1 MPVRFAPDATFPR
14 QLVVEADVPSNRLAD
29 PAGAL
34 AAQLTALL
42 ADEADALFGKR
53 IAIGAGSRGI
63 DRIPEVIRT
72 VVTVLKAKGALPFIL
87 PVMGNHGGAT
97 AEGQAGILDGLGIT
111 EATVGAPIRPRMDT
125 RLVASTPAGTPVYV
139 SEEAMAADG
148 VILVNR
154 IKPHTDFESTRL
166 GSGILKMA
174 AIGLGRS
181 EGAAACHRAAGRLGF
196 EAVLPAVAQ
205 VVFAHVK
212 MVAAVGIVEDGLHH
226 LARVEAIAPAAI
238 ADREAALLGEA
249 RALMPAL
256 PFPRIDV
263 LVIDAMGKDISG
275 AGMDTNIIGR
285 GVDGRPFATRRS
297 DVGAIWVRSLTPA
310 SHGNA
315 IGIGLADV
323 ASKSLV
329 DSIDPDSIFVNAL
342 SSMTPN
348 TAKTPMY
355 FPTDRECLKAAVR
368 FSGSDAGDAG
378 IVRIKSTL
386 ALDRFVVSETYRAEI
401 ASRSD
406 LRIVSEPEALTFDGA
421 GNFET
426 TADPLGAPA
435 AH

>member
-34 AAQLTALL
+34 ASQLAALVQ
-42 ADEADALFGKR
+42 ADAVRGKR
-53 IAIGAGSRGI
+53 IAVGAGSRGI

-72 VVTVLKAKGALPFIL
+72 VVTVLKEKGALPFIL

-97 AEGQAGILDGLGIT
+97 AEGQAGILEGLGIT
-111 EATVGAPIRPRMDT
+111 EATVGATVRPRMDT
-125 RLVASTPAGTPVYV
+125 RLVASTAAGTPVYV

-212 MVAAVGIVEDGLHH
+212 MVAAIGIVEDGLHH

-238 ADREAALLGEA
+238 ADREAALLAEA
-249 RALMPAL
+249 RALMPSL

-275 AGMDTNIIGR
+275 AGMDPYILGR
-285 GVDGRPFATRRS
+285 GVVGRPFATRRS

-342 SSMTPN
+342 SSMTPT

-386 ALDRFVVSETYRAEI
+386 ALDRFVVSETYRDEI
-401 ASRSD
+401 AQRRD
-406 LRIVSEPEALTFDGA
+406 LRIVSEPEPLTFDGA
-421 GNFET
+421 GNF
-426 TADPLGAPA
+426 AMADDPLAVA

>member
-34 AAQLTALL
+34 ASQLAALVQ
-42 ADEADALFGKR
+42 ADAVRGKR
-53 IAIGAGSRGI
+53 IAVGAGSRGI

-72 VVTVLKAKGALPFIL
+72 VVTVLKEKGALPFIL

-97 AEGQAGILDGLGIT
+97 AEGQAGILEGLGIT
-111 EATVGAPIRPRMDT
+111 EATVGATVRPRMDT
-125 RLVASTPAGTPVYV
+125 RLVASTAAGTPVYV

-212 MVAAVGIVEDGLHH
+212 MVAAIGIVEDGLHH

-238 ADREAALLGEA
+238 ADREAALLAEA
-249 RALMPAL
+249 RALMPSL

-342 SSMTPN
+342 SSMTPT

-386 ALDRFVVSETYRAEI
+386 ALDRFVVSETYRDEI
-401 ASRSD
+401 AQRRD
-406 LRIVSEPEALTFDGA
+406 LRIVSEPEPLTFDGA
-421 GNFET
+421 GNF
-426 TADPLGAPA
+426 AMADDPLAVA

>member
-34 AAQLTALL
+34 ASQLAALVQ
-42 ADEADALFGKR
+42 ADAVRGKR
-53 IAIGAGSRGI
+53 IAVGAGSRGI

-72 VVTVLKAKGALPFIL
+72 VVTVLKEKGALPFVL

-97 AEGQAGILDGLGIT
+97 AEGQAGILEGLGIT
-111 EATVGAPIRPRMDT
+111 EATVGAPVRPRMDT
-125 RLVASTPAGTPVYV
+125 RLVASTAAGTPVYV

-212 MVAAVGIVEDGLHH
+212 MVAAIGIVEDGLHH

-238 ADREAALLGEA
+238 ADREAALLAEA
-249 RALMPAL
+249 RALMPSL

-342 SSMTPN
+342 SSMTPT

-386 ALDRFVVSETYRAEI
+386 ALDRFVVSETYRDEI
-401 ASRSD
+401 AQRRD
-406 LRIVSEPEALTFDGA
+406 LRIVSEAEPLTFDGA
-421 GNFET
+421 GNF
-426 TADPLGAPA
+426 AMADDPLAVA

>member
-14 QLVVEADVPSNRLAD
+14 QLVVEADVKSSPLAD
-29 PAGAL
+29 PAGSL
-34 AAQLTALL
+34 AAQLTALVQ
-42 ADEADALFGKR
+42 ADAVRGKR

-63 DRIPEVIRT
+63 DHIPDIVRA
-72 VVTVLKAKGALPFIL
+72 VVAVLKAKGAEPFIV
-87 PVMGNHGGAT
+87 PVMGNHGGST
-97 AEGQAGILDGLGIT
+97 AEGQEGILEGLGIT

-125 RLVASTPAGTPVYV
+125 RLVAHTAAGTPVYV
-139 SEEAMAADG
+139 SEEALGADG

-196 EAVLPAVAQ
+196 EAVLPAVAE
-205 VVFAHVK
+205 VIFRHVK
-212 MVAAVGIVEDGLHH
+212 MIAAVGIVEDGLHQ
-226 LARVEAIAPAAI
+226 LARVEAIAPEAI
-238 ADREAALLGEA
+238 AEREAALLAEA

-263 LVIDAMGKDISG
+263 LVIDAMGKDIS
-275 AGMDTNIIGR
+275 GR

-342 SSMTPN
+342 SSMTPG

-355 FPTDRECLKAAVR
+355 FGTDRECLKAAVR
-368 FSGSDAGDAG
+368 FSGSDADTAG
-378 IVRIKSTL
+378 IVRIRSTL
-386 ALDRFVVSETYRAEI
+386 ALDRFVVSENYRDEI
-401 ASRSD
+401 AGRSD
-406 LRIVSEPEALTFDGA
+406 LRIVSEPTPLTFDGA
-421 GNFET
+421 GNFE
-426 TADPLGAPA
+426 ASGDPLGSHTA

>member
-1 MPVRFAPDATFPR
+1 
-14 QLVVEADVPSNRLAD
+14 
-29 PAGAL
+29 
-34 AAQLTALL
+34 
-42 ADEADALFGKR
+42 
-53 IAIGAGSRGI
+53 
-63 DRIPEVIRT
+63 
-72 VVTVLKAKGALPFIL
+72 
-87 PVMGNHGGAT
+87 
-97 AEGQAGILDGLGIT
+97 
-111 EATVGAPIRPRMDT
+111 
-125 RLVASTPAGTPVYV
+125 VASTAAGTPVYV

-212 MVAAVGIVEDGLHH
+212 MVAAIGIVEDGLHH

-238 ADREAALLGEA
+238 ADREAALLAEA
-249 RALMPAL
+249 RALMPSL

-329 DSIDPDSIFVNAL
+329 DAIDPDSIFVNAL
-342 SSMTPN
+342 SSMTPG

-355 FPTDRECLKAAVR
+355 FGTDRECLKAAVR

-386 ALDRFVVSETYRAEI
+386 ALDRFVVSETYRDEI
-401 ASRSD
+401 AQRRD
-406 LRIVSEPEALTFDGA
+406 LRIVSEPEPLTFDGA
-421 GNFET
+421 GNF
-426 TADPLGAPA
+426 AMADDPLAVA

>member
-1 MPVRFAPDATFPR
+1 MIDRVAPDAQFPR
-14 QLVVEADVPSNRLAD
+14 QLVVEADVKSSRHAD

-34 AAQLTALL
+34 AAQLTAMFG
-42 ADEADALFGKR
+42 EADAIRGKR
-53 IAIGAGSRGI
+53 IAVGAGSRGI
-63 DRIPEVIRT
+63 DRIPEIVRT
-72 VVTVLKAKGALPFIL
+72 VVTVLKAKGAIPFVV
-87 PVMGNHGGAT
+87 PVMGNHGGST
-97 AEGQAGILDGLGIT
+97 AEGQQGILEGLGIT

-125 RLVASTPAGTPVYV
+125 RVVGHTAAGTPVYV
-139 SEEAMAADG
+139 SEEALAADG

-166 GSGILKMA
+166 GSGIIKMA

-205 VVFAHVK
+205 VIFQHVK
-212 MVAAVGIVEDGLHH
+212 MVAAVGIVEDGLHQ

-238 ADREAALLGEA
+238 PEREAALLAEA

-263 LVIDAMGKDISG
+263 LVVDAMGKDISG

-342 SSMTPN
+342 SSMTPG

-355 FPTDRECLKAAVR
+355 FKTDRECLRAAVR
-368 FSGSDAGDAG
+368 FSGSDAETAG

-386 ALDRFVVSETYRAEI
+386 ALDRFVVSENYRDEI
-401 ASRSD
+401 ATRSD
-406 LRIVSEPEALTFDGA
+406 LRIVSEPTPVAFDKA
-421 GNFET
+421 GNLDAA
-426 TADPLGAPA
+426 ADPLAAAA

>member
-34 AAQLTALL
+34 ASQLAALVQ
-42 ADEADALFGKR
+42 ADAVRGKR
-53 IAIGAGSRGI
+53 IAVGAGSRGI

-72 VVTVLKAKGALPFIL
+72 VVTVLKEKGALPFIL

-97 AEGQAGILDGLGIT
+97 AEGQAGILEGLGIT
-111 EATVGAPIRPRMDT
+111 EATVGAPVRPRMDT
-125 RLVASTPAGTPVYV
+125 RLVASTAAGTPVYV

-212 MVAAVGIVEDGLHH
+212 MVAAIGIVEDGLHH

-238 ADREAALLGEA
+238 ADREAALLAEA
-249 RALMPAL
+249 RALMPSL

-386 ALDRFVVSETYRAEI
+386 ALDRFVVSETYRDEI
-401 ASRSD
+401 AQRRD
-406 LRIVSEPEALTFDGA
+406 LRIVSEPEPLTFDGA
-421 GNFET
+421 GNF
-426 TADPLGAPA
+426 AMADDPLAVA

>member
-1 MPVRFAPDATFPR
+1 MPVRFATDAQFPK
-14 QLVVEADVPSNRLAD
+14 QLVVEADVKSRRLAD
-29 PAGAL
+29 PTGVLAGQLGALLDAGAL
-34 AAQLTALL
+34 R
-42 ADEADALFGKR
+42 GKR
-53 IAIGAGSRGI
+53 IAVGAGSRGI
-63 DRIPEVIRT
+63 DHIPDIVRT
-72 VVTVLKAKGALPFIL
+72 VVAALKAKGAEPFIV
-87 PVMGNHGGAT
+87 PVMGNHGGST
-97 AEGQAGILDGLGIT
+97 AEGQQGILEGLGIT
-111 EATVGAPIRPRMDT
+111 EASVGAPIRPRMDT
-125 RLVASTPAGTPVYV
+125 RLVGHTEGGTPVYV
-139 SEEAMAADG
+139 SEEALAADG

-205 VVFAHVK
+205 TIFQHVK
-212 MVAAVGIVEDGLHH
+212 MVAAVGIVEDGLHQ
-226 LARVEAIAPAAI
+226 LARVEAIAPADI
-238 ADREAALLGEA
+238 AEREAALLAEA

-329 DSIDPDSIFVNAL
+329 DQIDPDSIFVNAL

-348 TAKTPMY
+348 TAKTPM
-355 FPTDRECLKAAVR
+355 FFATDRECLKAAVR
-368 FSGSDAGDAG
+368 FSGSDAEAAG

-386 ALDRFVVSETYRAEI
+386 ALDRFVVSETYRDEI

-406 LRIVSEPEALTFDGA
+406 LRIVSDAMPLTFDGN
-421 GNFET
+421 GNFAAG
-426 TADPLGAPA
+426 ADPLGAPA
-435 AH
+435 PAH

>member
-1 MPVRFAPDATFPR
+1 M
-14 QLVVEADVPSNRLAD
+14 
-29 PAGAL
+29 
-34 AAQLTALL
+34 
-42 ADEADALFGKR
+42 
-53 IAIGAGSRGI
+53 
-63 DRIPEVIRT
+63 
-72 VVTVLKAKGALPFIL
+72 VTVLKAKGALPFIV

-97 AEGQAGILDGLGIT
+97 AEGQAGILEGLGIT
-111 EATVGAPIRPRMDT
+111 EATVGAPVRPRMDT
-125 RLVASTPAGTPVYV
+125 RLVANTPAGTPVYV

-196 EAVLPAVAQ
+196 EAVLPAVAK
-205 VVFAHVK
+205 VALAHVK
-212 MVAAVGIVEDGLHH
+212 LVAAIGIVEDGRHQ

-238 ADREAALLGEA
+238 ADREAALLAEA

-329 DSIDPDSIFVNAL
+329 DRSIRTA
-342 SSMTPN
+342 SS
-348 TAKTPMY
+348 
-355 FPTDRECLKAAVR
+355 
-368 FSGSDAGDAG
+368 
-378 IVRIKSTL
+378 ST
-386 ALDRFVVSETYRAEI
+386 R
-401 ASRSD
+401 SR
-406 LRIVSEPEALTFDGA
+406 R
-421 GNFET
+421 
-426 TADPLGAPA
+426 
-435 AH
+435 

>member
-1 MPVRFAPDATFPR
+1 VR
-14 QLVVEADVPSNRLAD
+14 
-29 PAGAL
+29 
-34 AAQLTALL
+34 
-42 ADEADALFGKR
+42 GKR
-53 IAIGAGSRGI
+53 IAVGAGSRGI

-72 VVTVLKAKGALPFIL
+72 VVTVLKENGALPFIL

-97 AEGQAGILDGLGIT
+97 AEGQAGILEGLGIT
-111 EATVGAPIRPRMDT
+111 EATVGAPVRPRMDT
-125 RLVASTPAGTPVYV
+125 RLVASTAAGTPVYV

-212 MVAAVGIVEDGLHH
+212 MVAAIGIVEDGLHH

-238 ADREAALLGEA
+238 ADREAALLAEA
-249 RALMPAL
+249 RALMPSL

-386 ALDRFVVSETYRAEI
+386 ALDRFVVSETYRDEI
-401 ASRSD
+401 AQRRD
-406 LRIVSEPEALTFDGA
+406 LRIVSEPEPLTFDGA
-421 GNFET
+421 GNF
-426 TADPLGAPA
+426 AMADDPLAVA

>member
-34 AAQLTALL
+34 AGQLAALVQ
-42 ADEADALFGKR
+42 ADAVRGKR
-53 IAIGAGSRGI
+53 IAVGAGSRGI

-72 VVTVLKAKGALPFIL
+72 VVTVLKENGALPFIL

-97 AEGQAGILDGLGIT
+97 AEGQAGILEGLGIT
-111 EATVGAPIRPRMDT
+111 EATVGATVRPRMDT
-125 RLVASTPAGTPVYV
+125 RLVASTAAGTPVYV

-212 MVAAVGIVEDGLHH
+212 MVAAIGIVEDGLHH

-238 ADREAALLGEA
+238 ADREAALLAEA
-249 RALMPAL
+249 RALMPSL

-386 ALDRFVVSETYRAEI
+386 ALDRFVVSETYRDEI
-401 ASRSD
+401 AQRRD
-406 LRIVSEPEALTFDGA
+406 LRIVSEPEPLTFDGA
-421 GNFET
+421 GNF
-426 TADPLGAPA
+426 AMADDPLAVA

>member
-34 AAQLTALL
+34 ASQLAALVQ
-42 ADEADALFGKR
+42 ADAVRGKR
-53 IAIGAGSRGI
+53 IAVGAGSRGI

-72 VVTVLKAKGALPFIL
+72 VVTVLKEKGALPFIL

-97 AEGQAGILDGLGIT
+97 AEGQAGILEGLGIT
-111 EATVGAPIRPRMDT
+111 EATVGAPVRPRMDT
-125 RLVASTPAGTPVYV
+125 RLVASTAAGTPVYV

-212 MVAAVGIVEDGLHH
+212 MVAAIGIVEDGLHH

-238 ADREAALLGEA
+238 ADREAALLAEA
-249 RALMPAL
+249 RALMPSL

-342 SSMTPN
+342 SSMTPT

-386 ALDRFVVSETYRAEI
+386 ALDRFVVSETYRDEI
-401 ASRSD
+401 AQRRD
-406 LRIVSEPEALTFDGA
+406 LRIVSEPEPLTFDGA
-421 GNFET
+421 GNF
-426 TADPLGAPA
+426 AMADDPLAVA

>member
-34 AAQLTALL
+34 ASQLAALVQ
-42 ADEADALFGKR
+42 ADAVRGKR
-53 IAIGAGSRGI
+53 IAVGAGSRGI

-72 VVTVLKAKGALPFIL
+72 VVTVLKENGALPFIL

-97 AEGQAGILDGLGIT
+97 AEGQAGILEGLGIT
-111 EATVGAPIRPRMDT
+111 EATVGAPVRPRMDT
-125 RLVASTPAGTPVYV
+125 RLVASTAAGTPVYV

-212 MVAAVGIVEDGLHH
+212 MVAAIGIVEDGLHH

-238 ADREAALLGEA
+238 ADREAALLAEA
-249 RALMPAL
+249 RALMPSL

-386 ALDRFVVSETYRAEI
+386 ALDRFVVSETYRDEI
-401 ASRSD
+401 AQRRD
-406 LRIVSEPEALTFDGA
+406 LRIVSEPEPLTFDGA
-421 GNFET
+421 GNF
-426 TADPLGAPA
+426 AMADDPLAVA

>member
-34 AAQLTALL
+34 ASQLAALVQ
-42 ADEADALFGKR
+42 ADAVRGKR
-53 IAIGAGSRGI
+53 IAVGAGSRGI

-72 VVTVLKAKGALPFIL
+72 VVTVLKENGALPFIL

-97 AEGQAGILDGLGIT
+97 AEGQAGILEGLGIT
-111 EATVGAPIRPRMDT
+111 EATVGATVRPRMDT
-125 RLVASTPAGTPVYV
+125 RLVASTAAGTPVYV

-212 MVAAVGIVEDGLHH
+212 MVAAIGIVEDGLHH

-238 ADREAALLGEA
+238 ADREAALLAEA
-249 RALMPAL
+249 RALMPSL

-386 ALDRFVVSETYRAEI
+386 ALDRFVVSETYRDEI
-401 ASRSD
+401 AQRRD
-406 LRIVSEPEALTFDGA
+406 LRIVSEPEPLTFDGA
-421 GNFET
+421 GNF
-426 TADPLGAPA
+426 AMADDPLAVA

>member
-34 AAQLTALL
+34 ASQLAALVQ
-42 ADEADALFGKR
+42 ADAVRGKR
-53 IAIGAGSRGI
+53 IAVGAGSRGI

-72 VVTVLKAKGALPFIL
+72 VVTVLKEKGALPFIL

-97 AEGQAGILDGLGIT
+97 AEGQAGILEGLGIT
-111 EATVGAPIRPRMDT
+111 EATVGATVRPRMDT
-125 RLVASTPAGTPVYV
+125 RLVASTAAGTPVYV

-212 MVAAVGIVEDGLHH
+212 MVAAIGIVEDGLHH

-238 ADREAALLGEA
+238 ADREAALLAEA
-249 RALMPAL
+249 RALMPSL

-342 SSMTPN
+342 SSMTPT

-386 ALDRFVVSETYRAEI
+386 ALDRFVVSETYRDEI
-401 ASRSD
+401 AQRRD
-406 LRIVSEPEALTFDGA
+406 LRIVSEPEPLTFDGA
-421 GNFET
+421 GNF
-426 TADPLGAPA
+426 AMADDPLAVA
-435 AH
+435 AD

>member
-1 MPVRFAPDATFPR
+1 MLTLPR
-14 QLVVEADVPSNRLAD
+14 QVLVRQRLASHALAD
-29 PAGAL
+29 PAREVTERL
-34 AAQLTALL
+34 ARLSSEPWAGRRVAV
-42 ADEADALFGKR
+42 
-53 IAIGAGSRGI
+53 GAGSRGI

-72 VVTVLKAKGALPFIL
+72 VVTVLKENGALPFIL

-97 AEGQAGILDGLGIT
+97 AEGQAGILEGLGIT
-111 EATVGAPIRPRMDT
+111 EATVGAPVRPRMDT
-125 RLVASTPAGTPVYV
+125 RLVASTAAGTPVYV

-212 MVAAVGIVEDGLHH
+212 MVAAIGIVEDGLHH

-238 ADREAALLGEA
+238 ADREAALLAEA
-249 RALMPAL
+249 RALMPSL

-386 ALDRFVVSETYRAEI
+386 ALDRFVVSETYRDEI
-401 ASRSD
+401 AQRRD
-406 LRIVSEPEALTFDGA
+406 LRIVSEPEPLTFDGA
-421 GNFET
+421 GNF
-426 TADPLGAPA
+426 AMADDPLAVA

>member
-34 AAQLTALL
+34 ASQLAALVQ
-42 ADEADALFGKR
+42 ADAVRGKR
-53 IAIGAGSRGI
+53 IAVGAGSRGI

-72 VVTVLKAKGALPFIL
+72 VVTVLKEKGALPFIL

-97 AEGQAGILDGLGIT
+97 AEGQAGILEGLGIT
-111 EATVGAPIRPRMDT
+111 EATVGATVRPRMDT
-125 RLVASTPAGTPVYV
+125 RLVASTAAGTPVYV

-212 MVAAVGIVEDGLHH
+212 MVAAIGIVEDGLHH

-238 ADREAALLGEA
+238 ADREAALLAEA
-249 RALMPAL
+249 RALMPSL

-386 ALDRFVVSETYRAEI
+386 ALDRFVVSETYRDEI
-401 ASRSD
+401 AQRRD
-406 LRIVSEPEALTFDGA
+406 LRIVSEPEPLTFDGA
-421 GNFET
+421 GNF
-426 TADPLGAPA
+426 AMADDPLAVA
-435 AH
+435 AG

>member
-14 QLVVEADVPSNRLAD
+14 QLVVEADVPSDRLAD
-29 PAGAL
+29 PAAVL

-72 VVTVLKAKGALPFIL
+72 VVTVLKAKGALPFIV

-97 AEGQAGILDGLGIT
+97 AEGQAGILEGLGIT
-111 EATVGAPIRPRMDT
+111 EATVGAPVRPRMDT
-125 RLVASTPAGTPVYV
+125 RLVANTPAGTPVYV

-196 EAVLPAVAQ
+196 EAVLPAVAK
-205 VVFAHVK
+205 VALAHVK
-212 MVAAVGIVEDGLHH
+212 LVAAIGIVEDGLHQ
-226 LARVEAIAPAAI
+226 LARVEAIAPEAI
-238 ADREAALLGEA
+238 ADREAALLAEA

-329 DSIDPDSIFVNAL
+329 DRSIRTA
-342 SSMTPN
+342 SS
-348 TAKTPMY
+348 
-355 FPTDRECLKAAVR
+355 
-368 FSGSDAGDAG
+368 
-378 IVRIKSTL
+378 ST
-386 ALDRFVVSETYRAEI
+386 R
-401 ASRSD
+401 SR
-406 LRIVSEPEALTFDGA
+406 R
-421 GNFET
+421 
-426 TADPLGAPA
+426 
-435 AH
+435 

>member
-14 QLVVEADVPSNRLAD
+14 QLVFEADVPSNRLAD

-34 AAQLTALL
+34 ASQLAALVQ
-42 ADEADALFGKR
+42 ADAVRGKR
-53 IAIGAGSRGI
+53 IAVGAGSRGI

-72 VVTVLKAKGALPFIL
+72 VVTVLKENGALPFIL

-97 AEGQAGILDGLGIT
+97 AEGQAGILEGLGIT
-111 EATVGAPIRPRMDT
+111 EATVGATVRPRMDT
-125 RLVASTPAGTPVYV
+125 RLVASTAAGTPVYV

-212 MVAAVGIVEDGLHH
+212 MVAAIGIVEDGLHH

-238 ADREAALLGEA
+238 ADREAALLAEA
-249 RALMPAL
+249 RALMPSL

-386 ALDRFVVSETYRAEI
+386 ALDRFVVSETYRDEI
-401 ASRSD
+401 AQRRD
-406 LRIVSEPEALTFDGA
+406 LRIVSEPEPLTFDGA
-421 GNFET
+421 GNF
-426 TADPLGAPA
+426 AMADDPLAVA

>member
-1 MPVRFAPDATFPR
+1 M
-14 QLVVEADVPSNRLAD
+14 
-29 PAGAL
+29 
-34 AAQLTALL
+34 
-42 ADEADALFGKR
+42 
-53 IAIGAGSRGI
+53 
-63 DRIPEVIRT
+63 
-72 VVTVLKAKGALPFIL
+72 
-87 PVMGNHGGAT
+87 PVMGNHGGST
-97 AEGQAGILDGLGIT
+97 AEGQQGILEGLGIT

-125 RLVASTPAGTPVYV
+125 RLVGHTAAGTPVYV
-139 SEEAMAADG
+139 SEEALAADG

-154 IKPHTDFESTRL
+154 VKPHTDFESTRL

-205 VVFAHVK
+205 VIFQHVK
-212 MVAAVGIVEDGLHH
+212 MVAAVAIVEDGLHQ

-238 ADREAALLGEA
+238 PEREAALLAEA

-342 SSMTPN
+342 SSMTPGHGQD
-348 TAKTPMY
+348 ADVLR
-355 FPTDRECLKAAVR
+355 DRSRVPQGRGAVLGQR
-368 FSGSDAGDAG
+368 RGHRRHRPHQEHPGARPLRR
-378 IVRIKSTL
+378 VREL
-386 ALDRFVVSETYRAEI
+386 PRRDRQ
-401 ASRSD
+401 
-406 LRIVSEPEALTFDGA
+406 PQ
-421 GNFET
+421 
-426 TADPLGAPA
+426 
-435 AH
+435 

>member
-34 AAQLTALL
+34 ASQLAALVQ
-42 ADEADALFGKR
+42 ADAVRGKR
-53 IAIGAGSRGI
+53 IAVGAGSRGI

-72 VVTVLKAKGALPFIL
+72 VVTVLKEKGALPFIL

-97 AEGQAGILDGLGIT
+97 AEGQAGILEGLGIT
-111 EATVGAPIRPRMDT
+111 EATVGAPVRPRMDT
-125 RLVASTPAGTPVYV
+125 RLVASTAAGTPVYV

-212 MVAAVGIVEDGLHH
+212 MVAAIGIVEDGLHH

-238 ADREAALLGEA
+238 ADREAALLAEA
-249 RALMPAL
+249 RALMPSL

-342 SSMTPN
+342 SSMTPT

-386 ALDRFVVSETYRAEI
+386 ALDRFVVSETYRDEI
-401 ASRSD
+401 AQRRD
-406 LRIVSEPEALTFDGA
+406 LRIVSEPEPLTFDGA
-421 GNFET
+421 GNF
-426 TADPLGAPA
+426 AMADDPLAVA
-435 AH
+435 AG

>member
-1 MPVRFAPDATFPR
+1 MR
-14 QLVVEADVPSNRLAD
+14 
-29 PAGAL
+29 
-34 AAQLTALL
+34 
-42 ADEADALFGKR
+42 GKR
-53 IAIGAGSRGI
+53 IAVGAGSRGI

-72 VVTVLKAKGALPFIL
+72 VVTVLKEKGALPFIL

-97 AEGQAGILDGLGIT
+97 AEGQAGILEGLGIT
-111 EATVGAPIRPRMDT
+111 EATVGAPVRPRMDT
-125 RLVASTPAGTPVYV
+125 RLVASTAAGTPVYV

-174 AIGLGRS
+174 AIGLGQS

-212 MVAAVGIVEDGLHH
+212 MVAAIGIVEDGLHH

-238 ADREAALLGEA
+238 ADREAALLAEA
-249 RALMPAL
+249 RALMPSL

-297 DVGAIWVRSLTPA
+297 DVGADLGRSLTPA

-342 SSMTPN
+342 SSMTPT

-386 ALDRFVVSETYRAEI
+386 ALDRFVVSSVPRRDRA
-401 ASRSD
+401 APRFAH
-406 LRIVSEPEALTFDGA
+406 RVRAGAATFDGA
-421 GNFET
+421 GNF
-426 TADPLGAPA
+426 AMADDPLAVA

>member
-29 PAGAL
+29 PAGTL

-42 ADEADALFGKR
+42 ADEADALFGRR

-63 DRIPEVIRT
+63 DRIPDVIRT
-72 VVTVLKAKGALPFIL
+72 VVGVLKEKGALPFIV

-97 AEGQAGILDGLGIT
+97 AEGQAGILEGLGIT
-111 EATVGAPIRPRMDT
+111 EATVGAPVQPRMDT

-196 EAVLPAVAQ
+196 EAVLPAVAK
-205 VVFAHVK
+205 VALAHVK
-212 MVAAVGIVEDGLHH
+212 LIAAIGIVEDGRHQ

-238 ADREAALLGEA
+238 ADREAALLAEA

-329 DSIDPDSIFVNAL
+329 DQIDPDSIFVNAL
-342 SSMTPN
+342 SSMTPG

-368 FSGSDAGDAG
+368 FSGSDAKDAG

-386 ALDRFVVSETYRAEI
+386 ALDRFVVSETYRDEI
-401 ASRSD
+401 AQRSD
-406 LRIVSEPEALTFDGA
+406 LHIVSEPGPLTFDGA
-421 GNFET
+421 GNF
-426 TADPLGAPA
+426 AMSDDPLAAA